1 MRRPRS
7 RIPAARDREWKARDR
22 MSHLAR
28 ALLLSMLALS
38 VMLLLVS
45 APHHQEMA
53 APAPDTASTDGA

>member
-7 RIPAARDREWKARDR
+7 RIAAARDREWKSRDR
-22 MSHLAR
+22 ISHLAR

-45 APHHQEMA
+45 APHQQMA
-53 APAPDTASTDGA
+53 APAPDAASAYGA

>member
-7 RIPAARDREWKARDR
+7 RIAAARDREWRARDR

-28 ALLLSMLALS
+28 ALLLSMLAVS

-45 APHHQEMA
+45 APHQETA
-53 APAPDTASTDGA
+53 VPAPDTASTYGA